1 MEEHKRF
8 AAPAPTPKAGVLW
21 IKTWHPSGMLS
32 VVLMCCLWVQMWFKG
47 GFLNDSDVSA
57 LLIYRPSKTIV
68 AKTVGATCFGA
79 GHCDIQG
86 VQEE

>member
-1 MEEHKRF
+1 
-8 AAPAPTPKAGVLW
+8 
-21 IKTWHPSGMLS
+21 
-32 VVLMCCLWVQMWFKG
+32 MWFKG